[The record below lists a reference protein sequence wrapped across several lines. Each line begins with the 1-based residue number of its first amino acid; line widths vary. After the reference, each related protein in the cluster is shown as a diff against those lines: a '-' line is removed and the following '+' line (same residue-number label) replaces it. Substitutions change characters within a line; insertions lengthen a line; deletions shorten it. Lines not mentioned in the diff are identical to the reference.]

1 MNDASNSSEFIKGL
15 GLFDAT
21 MIVAGSMIGSGIFLV
36 SSDISRQVE
45 SEHLLYTVWI
55 LAGLITVVGA
65 LCFAELAAA
74 IPKVGG
80 VYVYLKEAYNELVG
94 FVFGWTLLLVIQ
106 TGTIAAVAVATAK
119 FLGVMF
125 PWISSTNLLIN
136 IGSFHFLSTEQF
148 VAVSS
153 LIILTAI
160 NCTGVKSGAVVQNI
174 FTIAKVIALLGLII
188 VGLFF
193 ASNLGVPGYVVS
205 QNIVHNDNNYFFGV
219 ASLISIASVGAL
231 FSSDAWFGVSYIAGE
246 IKDPSKVLPLALLF
260 GTGLVSLLYILI
272 NFSYL
277 NVLGFSGILFA
288 PEDRVGTAAMVHLF
302 GQAGGVAMAI
312 VILVSTIG
320 CNNGLIMAGSRVYW
334 AMAKDKLFFEKVGK
348 LHPKYHTPVV
358 SLIIQCLWASILCLS
373 GRYTDI
379 LDYVICA
386 GLVFYILT
394 IYAVIRLRKTQP
406 DLPRPYKVVAYP
418 FLPII
423 YIITASF
430 IVINLLFYKPLY
442 CWPGLIIVLSGIP
455 VYYVWKLFEKKR
467 ENHGKQA

>member
-1 MNDASNSSEFIKGL
+1 MSDASSPPEFIKGL
-15 GLFDAT
+15 GLFDST

-36 SSDISRQVE
+36 SSDIARQVG
-45 SEHLLYTVWI
+45 SDYLLYTVWI
-55 LAGLITVVGA
+55 ITGLITVAGA

-80 VYVYLKEAYNELVG
+80 VYVYLKEAYNELTG

-125 PWISSTNLLIN
+125 PWISSSNFLIDV
-136 IGSFHFLSTEQF
+136 GATHFLSTEQF
-148 VAVSS
+148 VAISS

-160 NCTGVKSGAVVQNI
+160 NCTGVKSGALVQNI

-193 ASNLGVPGYVVS
+193 ASNGVPEYVVAE
-205 QNIVHNDNNYFFGV
+205 NIVHNDNHFIFGV
-219 ASLISIASVGAL
+219 GSLIAIASVGAL

-260 GTGLVSLLYILI
+260 GTGIVSVLYVLV

-277 NVLGFSGILFA
+277 NILGFEGIFMA

-302 GQAGGVAMAI
+302 GQIGGVIMAI
-312 VILVSTIG
+312 IILVSTIG

-334 AMAKDKLFFEKVGK
+334 AMARDNLFFKKVGEIS
-348 LHPKYHTPVV
+348 PKFHTPVI
-358 SLIIQCLWASILCLS
+358 SLIIQCVWASVLCLS
-373 GRYTDI
+373 GKYSDI

-394 IYAVIRLRKTQP
+394 IYAVIRLRKKQP
-406 DLPRPYKVVAYP
+406 DLDRPYKVVAYP

-423 YIITASF
+423 YITTACF
-430 IVINLLFYKPLY
+430 IVINLLLYKPLY
-442 CWPGLIIVLSGIP
+442 CWPGLMIVLSGIP
-455 VYYVWKLFEKKR
+455 VYYFWKLFKDKR
-467 ENHGKQA
+467 EKNEK